1 MHGISGSLRKF
12 GMKHTL
18 ENEYVKIA
26 VSEEGGELRSL
37 YGKEEQQEYL
47 WQGDPA
53 FWDEQAPNLFPYIAR
68 LTEGSYTY
76 QGKKYHMEIHGI
88 AKYKKMQVVSERDEL
103 VLELKSDETTK
114 ECYPFD
120 FVFRIHYRLVDRTLC
135 VTYEVENTDKKR
147 MYFGVGGHPGFQIP
161 FQKDTEFEDYY
172 LEFAS
177 SVVPDKIKMSK
188 DCFVTGK
195 ERFDGLEDHKLLL
208 RHSMFDDD
216 AIILQKMGTS
226 VTLQCRKGQRQ
237 IQMTFPDM
245 EYLGIWHMPHTEA
258 PYVCIE
264 PWSSL
269 PSRKNIIEDLE
280 IQEDLIKL
288 EPGKIY
294 RNEWSISVGILKK

>member
-1 MHGISGSLRKF
+1 
-12 GMKHTL
+12 
-18 ENEYVKIA
+18 
-26 VSEEGGELRSL
+26 
-37 YGKEEQQEYL
+37 
-47 WQGDPA
+47 
-53 FWDEQAPNLFPYIAR
+53 
-68 LTEGSYTY
+68 
-76 QGKKYHMEIHGI
+76 
-88 AKYKKMQVVSERDEL
+88 
-103 VLELKSDETTK
+103 
-114 ECYPFD
+114 
-120 FVFRIHYRLVDRTLC
+120 
-135 VTYEVENTDKKR
+135 
-147 MYFGVGGHPGFQIP
+147 
-161 FQKDTEFEDYY
+161 
-172 LEFAS
+172 
-177 SVVPDKIKMSK
+177 
-188 DCFVTGK
+188 
-195 ERFDGLEDHKLLL
+195 
-208 RHSMFDDD
+208 MFDDD